1 MKAEPSMSSTKE
13 TTESDV
19 LDTPTLVELNGQL
32 SLCSSI
38 DAHGPIFCDFVAGAG
53 AHRRK
58 FGGGLGQPLAR
69 ACGISGKFKPRLC
82 DATAGMGGDSLVFAS
97 LGAQVTMVERQPSVA
112 ALLRDGLTRLQA
124 AAAEQELAGLS
135 ERLELVEADGAE
147 YLAAA
152 AEAQFD
158 VVYLDPMFP
167 PRDKSAKV
175 KKAMAAFHRLVGG
188 DSDADQLLSAAR
200 RAAVY
205 RVVVKRPRGA
215 EPVGGQAPSHTIEG
229 KTVRYD
235 IYVNRAIPKG

>member
-1 MKAEPSMSSTKE
+1 MSSHQKTNKSE
-13 TTESDV
+13 PV
-19 LDTPTLVELNGQL
+19 DTPRLLRVAGQL
-32 SLCSSI
+32 SLCSPN
-38 DAHGPIFCDFVAGAG
+38 DAHGPIYCDFVAGAG

-69 ACGISGKFKPRLC
+69 ACGISAKFKPRLC

-97 LGAQVTMVERQPSVA
+97 LGAVVTLVERQPTVA
-112 ALLRDGLTRLQA
+112 ALLRDGLARLQA
-124 AAAEQELAGLS
+124 AAAEPELAGLS
-135 ERLELVEADGAE
+135 ERLELVEADGAD
-147 YLAAA
+147 YLAAVV
-152 AEAQFD
+152 EGQFD

-175 KKAMAAFHRLVGG
+175 KKAMAAFHQLVGG
-188 DSDADQLLSAAR
+188 DSDSDQLLAAAR
-200 RAAVY
+200 AAATY

-235 IYVNRAIPKG
+235 IYVNRAIPK